1 MASEAERKKV
11 ALRRLGDAT
20 FSKVDKVS
28 AELFSL
34 TYGAVVTQLLK
45 DYEDVAAANVQLE
58 KMGYNMG
65 VRMVD
70 ELLAKASLAQ
80 CASFSETAEVVA
92 KVGFKMFL
100 GVNVEVA
107 AATSSE
113 FRLLL
118 SENPLAEC
126 RGAVASPPSSA
137 ASQPGRPRVGSSS
150 SQRST
155 PSWSTLAC
163 SAACCAGR
171 SRWLSA
177 LACRRVGCMWPSAAA
192 TPPPV

>member
-118 SENPLAEC
+118 SENPLAEFVELPEEC
-126 RGAVASPPSSA
+126 SKLEYSGLLCGVLRGALEMV
-137 ASQPGRPRVGSSS
+137 QMRVECSLL
-150 SQRST
+150 RD
-155 PSWSTLAC
+155 TLW
-163 SAACCAGR
+163 GDEVTEI
-171 SRWLSA
+171 
-177 LACRRVGCMWPSAAA
+177 RVLLKERL
-192 TPPPV
+192 VEEFVDDDE